1 MFAQL
6 VARRLIS
13 VIFVL
18 IGLSIITFTLSHI
31 VPADPARLIAGPRAS
46 KSTVQLIRHE
56 YGLDRP
62 LYVQYFSYV
71 KGVTTLDFGTSL
83 STLRPVRS
91 DLGRY
96 FPATAEL
103 ALTAIVLS
111 IVFGVPLGIISAVR
125 PNTLIDYFGRVIS
138 VAGLA
143 IPVFWLALMFQFVF
157 FARLGWLPDGQRLP
171 VSVSPPHSI
180 THLYT
185 VDALLTGNLPLFWN
199 AAKHLAMP
207 AIVLAFSTLPVI
219 TRMVR
224 AGMLEVMG
232 LDYIRTA
239 RAKGLRERTTVVKHA
254 LKNALLP
261 VITVVGLQIGILF
274 SGDILVEIIFSWPGI
289 GRYAIT
295 GVTSFDYNAIMAV
308 TLIIGFVYVLMN
320 MLVDILYLFLDP
332 RISYA

>member
-6 VARRLIS
+6 VLRRLIS

-46 KSTVQLIRHE
+46 KSTVQMIRHE

-62 LYVQYFSYV
+62 LYDQYFTYV

-96 FPATAEL
+96 LPATVEL
-103 ALTAIVLS
+103 ALTSIVLAIVAG
-111 IVFGVPLGIISAVR
+111 IPLGIISAIR
-125 PNTLIDYFGRVIS
+125 PNTIIDYLGRVIS
-138 VAGLA
+138 VCGQA
-143 IPVFWLALMFQFVF
+143 IPVFWLALMLQFLF
-157 FARLGWLPDGQRLP
+157 FAKLGWLPDGQRLP
-171 VSVSPPHSI
+171 VSVTPPRSI

-185 VDALLTGNLPLFWN
+185 VDALLTGNFSLFLT
-199 AAKHLAMP
+199 AAKHLILP
-207 AIVLAFSTLPVI
+207 AFVLAFGTLPVI

-224 AGMLEVMG
+224 AGMLEVLG

-239 RAKGLRERTTVVKHA
+239 RAKGLRERTTVTKHA

-261 VITVVGLQIGILF
+261 VVTVIGMQIGILF

-289 GRYAIT
+289 GRYAIA

-308 TLIIGFVYVLMN
+308 TLIIGFIYVIMN
-320 MLVDILYLFLDP
+320 MFVDILYLFLDP
-332 RISYA
+332 RISYV

>member
-13 VIFVL
+13 VVFVL

-46 KSTVQLIRHE
+46 KSTVDLIRHE

-62 LYVQYFSYV
+62 LYAQYFSYV
-71 KGVTTLDFGTSL
+71 KGVMTLDFGTSL

-103 ALTAIVLS
+103 ALSAIVLA
-111 IVFGVPLGIISAVR
+111 IVLGIPLGILSAIR
-125 PNTLIDYFGRVIS
+125 PNSIVDYFGRVVSI
-138 VAGLA
+138 AGLA
-143 IPVFWLALMFQFVF
+143 IPVFWLALMFQFLF

-171 VSVSPPHSI
+171 VGVDPPRAI

-185 VDALLTGNLPLFWN
+185 VDALITGNFSLFVI

-239 RAKGLRERTTVVKHA
+239 RAKGLRDRTTVLRHA

-261 VITVVGLQIGILF
+261 VVTVIGMQIGILF
-274 SGDILVEIIFSWPGI
+274 SGDILVEIIFSWPGL
-289 GRYAIT
+289 GRYAIA
-295 GVTSFDYNAIMAV
+295 GITSFDYNAIMAV
-308 TLIIGFVYVLMN
+308 TLIIGFVYVVMN
-320 MLVDILYLFLDP
+320 MFVDILYLFLDP
-332 RISYA
+332 RISYT

>member
-1 MFAQL
+1 M
-6 VARRLIS
+6 ARRLIS

-46 KSTVQLIRHE
+46 KATVDMIRHE

-62 LYVQYFSYV
+62 LYDQYLSYV
-71 KGVTTLDFGTSL
+71 KGVVTLDFGTSL
-83 STLRPVRS
+83 STLRPVGG

-96 FPATAEL
+96 LPATIEL
-103 ALTAIVLS
+103 ALTAIVVAI
-111 IVFGVPLGIISAVR
+111 IVGIPLGILSAVR
-125 PNTLIDYFGRVIS
+125 PNSLIDYVGRVIS
-138 VAGLA
+138 VASLA
-143 IPVFWLALMFQFVF
+143 IPVFWLALMLQFAF

-171 VSVSPPHSI
+171 VGVDPPRAI
-180 THLYT
+180 THLYMI
-185 VDALLTGNLPLFWN
+185 DSLLTGNFSLFVIVV
-199 AAKHLAMP
+199 KHLALP
-207 AIVLAFSTLPVI
+207 AFVLSFGTLPVI

-239 RAKGLRERTTVVKHA
+239 RAKGLRDRTTVLKHA

-261 VITVVGLQIGILF
+261 VITVIGMQIGVLF

-289 GRYAIT
+289 GRYAISGIT
-295 GVTSFDYNAIMAV
+295 NFDYNVIMAV
-308 TLIIGFVYVLMN
+308 TLIIGFVYVIMN
-320 MLVDILYLFLDP
+320 TAVDILYLFLDP

>member
-13 VIFVL
+13 VVFVL
-18 IGLSIITFTLSHI
+18 FGLSIITFGLSHI

-46 KSTVQLIRHE
+46 KSTVDMIRHD

-62 LYVQYFSYV
+62 LYQQYLTYA
-71 KGVTTLDFGTSL
+71 KGIFTLDFGTSL

-91 DLGRY
+91 DLARY
-96 FPATAEL
+96 LPATAEL
-103 ALTAIVLS
+103 ALSAIVLAVV
-111 IVFGVPLGIISAVR
+111 IGIPLGIISAIR
-125 PNTLIDYFGRVIS
+125 PNSPVDYIGRVIS

-143 IPVFWLALMFQFVF
+143 IPVFWLALMFQFLF

-171 VSVSPPHSI
+171 VSVAPPRAI

-185 VDALLTGNLPLFWN
+185 VDALLTGNFSLFVT
-199 AAKHLAMP
+199 ASKHLAMP

-224 AGMLEVMG
+224 AGMLEVLG

-239 RAKGLRERTTVVKHA
+239 RAKGLRERSTVVRHA

-261 VITVVGLQIGILF
+261 VITVIGMQIGILF

-289 GRYAIT
+289 GRYAIA
-295 GVTSFDYNAIMAV
+295 GITSFDYNAIMAV
-308 TLIIGFVYVLMN
+308 TLIIGFIYVLMN
-320 MLVDILYLFLDP
+320 TLVDILYLFLDP

>member
-1 MFAQL
+1 MMAQL
-6 VARRLIS
+6 IARRLIS
-13 VIFVL
+13 VVFVL

-46 KSTVQLIRHE
+46 KSTVDLIRHE

-62 LYVQYFSYV
+62 LYVQYLSYV

-91 DLGRY
+91 DLGHY
-96 FPATAEL
+96 LPATIEL
-103 ALTAIVLS
+103 ALTAMIMAIVVG
-111 IVFGVPLGIISAVR
+111 IPLGIVSAIR
-125 PNTLIDYFGRVIS
+125 PNTIIDYIGRVIS
-138 VAGLA
+138 VLGLA
-143 IPVFWLALMFQFVF
+143 IPVFWLALMLQFAF
-157 FARLGWLPDGQRLP
+157 FAKLGWLPDGQRLP
-171 VSVSPPHSI
+171 VGVDPPRSI

-185 VDALLTGNLPLFWN
+185 VDALLTGNFSLFVT
-199 AAKHLAMP
+199 ALKHLALP
-207 AIVLAFSTLPVI
+207 AFVLAFSTLPVI

-239 RAKGLRERTTVVKHA
+239 RAKGLRERSTVVRHA

-261 VITVVGLQIGILF
+261 VITVIGMQIGILF

-289 GRYAIT
+289 GRYAIAGIT
-295 GVTSFDYNAIMAV
+295 NFDYNAIMAV
-308 TLIIGFVYVLMN
+308 TLIIGFVYVIMN

>member
-1 MFAQL
+1 MFVQL

-13 VIFVL
+13 VVFVL

-46 KSTVQLIRHE
+46 KSTVALIRHE

-62 LYVQYFSYV
+62 LYVQYLSYI
-71 KGVTTLDFGTSL
+71 KGVATLDFGTSL

-96 FPATAEL
+96 LPATAEL
-103 ALTAIVLS
+103 GLSAITLAIVLG
-111 IVFGVPLGIISAVR
+111 IPLGIISAIR
-125 PNTLIDYFGRVIS
+125 PNSIIDYLGRVIS

-143 IPVFWLALMFQFVF
+143 IPVFWLALMFQFLF

-171 VSVSPPHSI
+171 VSVSPPRAI

-185 VDALLTGNLPLFWN
+185 VDALLTGNFPLFVT

-239 RAKGLRERTTVVKHA
+239 RAKGMRERTTVLKHA

-261 VITVVGLQIGILF
+261 VITVIGMQVGILF

-289 GRYAIT
+289 GRYAIA
-295 GVTSFDYNAIMAV
+295 GITSFDYNAIMAV
-308 TLIIGFVYVLMN
+308 TLIIGFIYVIMN

>member
-13 VIFVL
+13 VVFVL
-18 IGLSIITFTLSHI
+18 FGLSIITFGLSHI

-62 LYVQYFSYV
+62 LYDQYLTYV
-71 KGVTTLDFGTSL
+71 KGIFTLDFGTSL

-91 DLGRY
+91 DLSRY

-103 ALTAIVLS
+103 ALSAIVLAVV
-111 IVFGVPLGIISAVR
+111 IGVPLGIISAIR
-125 PNTLIDYFGRVIS
+125 PNSLIDYVGRVIS

-143 IPVFWLALMFQFVF
+143 IPVFWLALMFQFIF

-171 VSVSPPHSI
+171 VSVAPPHAI

-185 VDALLTGNLPLFWN
+185 VDALLTGNFSLFLT

-239 RAKGLRERTTVVKHA
+239 RAKGLRERSTVVRHA

-261 VITVVGLQIGILF
+261 VITVIGMQIGILF
-274 SGDILVEIIFSWPGI
+274 SGDILVEIIFSWPGL
-289 GRYAIT
+289 GRYAIA
-295 GVTSFDYNAIMAV
+295 GITSFDYNAIMAV

>member
-6 VARRLIS
+6 VARRLFS
-13 VIFVL
+13 VVFVL

-46 KSTVQLIRHE
+46 KSTVDMIRHE

-71 KGVTTLDFGTSL
+71 KGVMTLDFGTSL

-103 ALTAIVLS
+103 ALSAIVLA
-111 IVFGVPLGIISAVR
+111 IVLGIPLGILSAVR
-125 PNTLIDYFGRVIS
+125 PNSIIDYFGRVVSI
-138 VAGLA
+138 AGLA
-143 IPVFWLALMFQFVF
+143 IPVFWLALMFQFLF

-171 VSVSPPHSI
+171 VGVNPPQAI

-185 VDALLTGNLPLFWN
+185 VDALITGNFSLFVT

-239 RAKGLRERTTVVKHA
+239 RAKGLRDRTTILRHA

-261 VITVVGLQIGILF
+261 VVTVIGMQIGILF

-289 GRYAIT
+289 GRYAIA
-295 GVTSFDYNAIMAV
+295 GITSFDYNAIMAV
-308 TLIIGFVYVLMN
+308 TLIIGFIYVIMN
-320 MLVDILYLFLDP
+320 MFVDILYLFLDP